1 MNEKTKKFIIAFT
14 AIFIFTSKKGIFLTS
29 FIYSL
34 FPKTKNN
41 PINFVQVHKFLANV
55 HIFHLYFL
63 SFISQLPFFN
73 CLKFFDSRQIYENLS
88 KLFLKILCEG
98 SEKKWCTLP

>member
-1 MNEKTKKFIIAFT
+1 MNQKIKKFIIAFT

-29 FIYSL
+29 FIYSW

-41 PINFVQVHKFLANV
+41 PINFVQVHKFLANIN
-55 HIFHLYFL
+55 IFHLYFL
-63 SFISQLPFFN
+63 PFIWQFPFFN

-88 KLFLKILCEG
+88 KLFLKKLCEG
-98 SEKKWCTLP
+98 FEKKWCILP